1 MTAPDTTPES
11 SREDG
16 RRDGHDLDGGRGHDD
31 GSASVVLAEERLR
44 TAVVREPVQRVR
56 LRREVVT
63 EEIMVPVTVR
73 REVLRIETQ
82 EIPRGGRAPSAP
94 GDREPFEIVLH
105 EERPMVTLETVAVE
119 RVRVEVVEVSGTQ
132 HVEADLA
139 VEQVEVDQMDARD
152 R

>member
-1 MTAPDTTPES
+1 MTAPDTAPES
-11 SREDG
+11 VR
-16 RRDGHDLDGGRGHDD
+16 DD
-31 GSASVVLAEERLR
+31 GDASLVLAEERLR

-73 REVLRIETQ
+73 REVLRIETLD
-82 EIPRGGRAPSAP
+82 IPRGQRAPSAP

-105 EERPMVTLETVAVE
+105 EDRPVVTVETVAVE
-119 RVRVEVVEVSGTQ
+119 RVRIEVVEVSGTQ

-139 VEQVEVDQMDARD
+139 VEQIAVERVEVDETDAADSRE